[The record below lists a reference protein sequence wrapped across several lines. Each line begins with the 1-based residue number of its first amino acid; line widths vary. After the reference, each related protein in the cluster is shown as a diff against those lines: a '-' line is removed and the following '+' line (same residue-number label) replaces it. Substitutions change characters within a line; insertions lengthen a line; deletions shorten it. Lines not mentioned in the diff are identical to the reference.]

1 MLEQALAQGW
11 FPRLVVEDKP
21 SKFSC
26 AHDVV
31 WHLKLVWHAMIAS
44 NVHVCMSAPRRQHS
58 TQQSAITITIVSLN
72 NDARVLLTISHTPSH
87 IEGIHTHVYTVQ
99 CTCIVIDKCV
109 IYYLWYSTLLSQI
122 NPAKNAFSF
131 PKAGQIINGNKL

>member
-1 MLEQALAQGW
+1 MLCLLHEKIEVLEQALAQGW

-26 AHDVV
+26 AHDVL
-31 WHLKLVWHAMIAS
+31 WHLKLVWHAMIDS
-44 NVHVCMSAPRRQHS
+44 NVHVCMSASRRQHS

-87 IEGIHTHVYTVQ
+87 IEGICTVQ
-99 CTCIVIDKCV
+99 CTCIVIDKRV
-109 IYYLWYSTLLSQI
+109 IYYLW
-122 NPAKNAFSF
+122 
-131 PKAGQIINGNKL
+131 